1 MSTSPILVLAVGNQL
16 MRDEGVGPRVA
27 AELWSHYDIPD
38 SVEVMDAGTLG
49 LGMLHVLRDRA
60 YVLIVDAI
68 DGTGHPAGT
77 VVRTSPADFAPNQI
91 LHSLHDVRLVDVL
104 QAAELMGV
112 SPETECVGVQIE
124 DISPPDFSVG
134 LTPAVEAAV
143 PRAVAATLYLLAER
157 ASDVEPLAGPE
168 HDAFTTEV
176 DAALKDM
183 RRRLGD
189 PEAEPGS

>member
-1 MSTSPILVLAVGNQL
+1 MLTAPVLVLAVGNQL

-27 AELWSHYDIPD
+27 AELWAHYGVPD
-38 SVEVMDAGTLG
+38 KVEVMDAGTLG
-49 LGMLHVLRDRA
+49 LGMLHVLRDRK

-77 VVRTSPADFAPNQI
+77 VVRTTPADFAPNQI

-112 SPETECVGVQIE
+112 APETECVGVQIE

-134 LTPAVEAAV
+134 LTPAVESAV
-143 PRAVAATLYLLAER
+143 PRAVAAALYILRER
-157 ASDVEPLAGPE
+157 GIDVPPLPGEGHTTFTAAVD
-168 HDAFTTEV
+168 DALE
-176 DAALKDM
+176 DM
-183 RRRLGD
+183 RQRLGGGG
-189 PEAEPGS
+189 A

>member
-1 MSTSPILVLAVGNQL
+1 VLTPPVLILAVGNQL

-27 AELWSHYDIPD
+27 AELWAHYELPET
-38 SVEVMDAGTLG
+38 VEVMDAGTLG
-49 LGMLHVLRDRA
+49 LGMLHVLRDRE

-124 DISPPDFSVG
+124 DISPPDFSVD
-134 LTPAVEAAV
+134 LTAAVEVAV
-143 PRAVAATLYLLAER
+143 PRAVAATLYILAER
-157 ASDVEPLAGPE
+157 GVEIPPLAGEE
-168 HDAFTTEV
+168 HTVFTSQV
-176 DAALKDM
+176 DVALEDM
-183 RRRLGD
+183 RHRLGGSE
-189 PEAEPGS
+189 EA

>member
-1 MSTSPILVLAVGNQL
+1 VSVSPVLVLAVGNQL

-27 AELWSHYDIPD
+27 AELWAHYDIPD

-104 QAAELMGV
+104 QAAELIGI
-112 SPETECVGVQIE
+112 SPETECVGVQIA
-124 DISPPDFSVG
+124 DIAPPDFSVE
-134 LTPAVEAAV
+134 LTDAVEAAV
-143 PRAVAATLYLLAER
+143 PRAVAAVLYILAER
-157 ASDVEPLAGPE
+157 GIDIAPLSGDE
-168 HDAFTTEV
+168 HHAFTASV
-176 DAALKDM
+176 DDALGDM
-183 RRRLGD
+183 RRRLGGA
-189 PEAEPGS
+189 EA

>member
-1 MSTSPILVLAVGNQL
+1 MPTPPVLVLAVGNQL

-27 AELWSHYDIPD
+27 EELWAHYELPEAA
-38 SVEVMDAGTLG
+38 EVMDASTLG
-49 LGMLHVLRDRA
+49 LGMLHVLRDRE

-77 VVRTSPADFAPNQI
+77 VVRTTPANFAPNQI

-134 LTPAVEAAV
+134 LTAAVESAV

-157 ASDVEPLAGPE
+157 GIDITPLVGGEHGEFTSAVEI
-168 HDAFTTEV
+168 
-176 DAALKDM
+176 ALQEM
-183 RRRLGD
+183 RHRLG
-189 PEAEPGS
+189 GSTGA